1 MTRLIEFYCKCLDE
15 ITRPEKP
22 EQIYDDDDYDSE
34 TEFPDE
40 IQGSSETV
48 CIEFCDE
55 SHITIATSE
64 YILFEYEGKQVIKRI
79 SELNLENALKKGCK
93 CQKLDDISDY
103 VKNQQTTDDT
113 TTQPKWQE
121 LLSQRVSNLG
131 EEKVLDAINKICS
144 PHSVTQT
151 RLSGWIN
158 GDIQYL
164 PNNRKDQR
172 ALIEYLGLGQNYL
185 LFMRRKKNSGKMNTR
200 SINNKIN
207 EFLFRTLLEK
217 NIDDKTY
224 EELSDNQL
232 NDYIEFD
239 NLEQLQNLVADI
251 RKQINLKEITKITYS
266 S

>member
-1 MTRLIEFYCKCLDE
+1 
-15 ITRPEKP
+15 
-22 EQIYDDDDYDSE
+22 
-34 TEFPDE
+34 
-40 IQGSSETV
+40 V
-48 CIEFCDE
+48 CIEFCDN

-64 YILFEYEGKQVIKRI
+64 YVIFEYPGRKVIKRI
-79 SELNLENALKKGCK
+79 SDLEDVLKEGSR

-103 VKNQQTTDDT
+103 IKNQQTTDDGT
-113 TTQPKWQE
+113 SQPRWQE
-121 LLSQRVSNLG
+121 MLTQRVRELG
-131 EEKVLDAINKICS
+131 EENVLNAINKICS
-144 PHSVTQT
+144 PHSVAQT

-185 LFMRRKKNSGKMNTR
+185 LFMRRKKNSGKKNTR

-224 EELSDNQL
+224 EELSDNLL
-232 NDYIEFD
+232 NDYLEFD
-239 NLEQLQNLVADI
+239 DLEQLQNLVADI
-251 RKQINLKEITKITYS
+251 RKQINLKKITKITYNS
-266 S
+266 